1 MQADTIKSMSLL
13 RRLKF
18 MTKNVRNTTGK
29 REKRLLSRLW
39 LDFTMPHDLMSF
51 KPKPAEY
58 ISFHV

>member
-1 MQADTIKSMSLL
+1 
-13 RRLKF
+13 
-18 MTKNVRNTTGK
+18 MTKDVRNTTGK

-58 ISFHV
+58 IFSSVNYLR